1 MPTRAELADID
12 RIVDKCLPDKA
23 LAARMKQA
31 LHRDLEPKRQPDPVE
46 LAEPDDADDLWDNL
60 PV

>member
-1 MPTRAELADID
+1 MPTRADLENID

-23 LAARMKQA
+23 QAARMKQA
-31 LHRDLEPKRQPDPVE
+31 LHRDLESKPRPNEIPEDEV
-46 LAEPDDADDLWDNL
+46 DDLWDNL